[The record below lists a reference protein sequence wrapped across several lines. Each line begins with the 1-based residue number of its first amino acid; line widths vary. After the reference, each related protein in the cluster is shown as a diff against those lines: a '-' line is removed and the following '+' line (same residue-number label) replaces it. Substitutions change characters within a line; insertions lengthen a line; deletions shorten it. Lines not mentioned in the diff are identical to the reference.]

1 MKVKVIKVHKKYE
14 ALFPLNSETELTIKG
29 WIDKDTVKSPVDNK
43 DYLAS
48 DLCSCFSNH
57 CAYPDIFE
65 KL

>member
-1 MKVKVIKVHKKYE
+1 MKVKVIKVHPRYE
-14 ALFPLNSETELTIKG
+14 ELFSLNSETELTIKG
-29 WIDKDTVKSPVDNK
+29 GMDKDTIKSPVDNK
-43 DYLAS
+43 DYRAT